1 MGTGTRGLSVVVVLG
16 LLLGMLAMGGVPRAQ
31 ADIVVSAS
39 AASLPVYDLLELTF
53 DLPDLSIDPDDPAA
67 LNPYDPAQV
76 DLWAVITGPDG
87 WVEEVPAFW
96 AGAVTVADLDHIT
109 PVTGQ
114 GHWQVRYAPRRPG
127 GYAYLLEQRLPSP
140 ARYLAAGSFAATPAA
155 VPGYVRLD
163 PQRPTRFVTD
173 DGRAFVPTGVN
184 LAWNDWFSFYPQHLA
199 GLAAAG
205 MNYARVWLPSGS
217 AANFALEWTGNLRI
231 SQQIQGQGAGPGRY
245 LATSGYRLDRL
256 LTAAR
261 DEGVYLQLTL
271 FTPQQFSDWRANNP
285 YLAPDAPAATFW
297 QDAEARRLAR
307 NYVRY
312 VGARYGAYTSLA
324 TVEFWNELDQG
335 QFDRPLEA
343 ISPWLIA
350 GSTDETAKAALAA
363 WHDEMVTAL
372 FRVAPRRPLT
382 ATSFAAFGKF
392 STDNEGRRTFRTL
405 PMLDSVQPH
414 WYSTDPQTV
423 HNWVT
428 DARWAVANTAR
439 GYLLGEYGYHDDDA
453 YPPPD
458 QPGPDRPKL
467 RRLNHH
473 ALWAPFLIG
482 GTAGPPLLW
491 RLNWWFD
498 PPDDIRPNY
507 SRFSAWLGPELPY
520 LRDLTFQSMDIGET
534 VDGGGYVGP
543 TRALLSFYNRNA
555 SWTEDD
561 DSAIAPAAGLT
572 VQAPLTDGSY
582 RVEFT
587 DPQTGDM
594 VDSRDVTAA
603 DGQLM
608 LALPTFVR
616 DLAVKV
622 YRPGEAP
629 PAPRPL
635 LDPAAPTPT
644 PTATPTP
651 SATRTPTPTA
661 TPPGAPRLT
670 LAANQVT
677 ASVSAAGKEPARLV
691 DGNVQ
696 TGWETPYSSSAPP
709 ASASVTISLGAAV
722 TVDQI
727 RWRVGTAT
735 WLQELTVEGSV
746 DGTTFAPLAP
756 SYPVATTGG
765 WGFSWRGLAVPD
777 QPLRAIR
784 LSLVNTGPVGKLGD
798 LQEVEVYGRVADPTA
813 TPPATPTPPATWTPT
828 PAMTPTN
835 TLTVTPSVT
844 PADTAVPT
852 PTATDTPSATPTDT
866 PTITP
871 ADTPT
876 RTATVTPAVTPTP
889 PALPVL
895 LSPNNGASGVVLGA
909 PTVLHWRDPGLGAAA
924 ASHFRLHVRQGG
936 ATRLLAER
944 PASAFTV
951 VGSGPSGTEY
961 AYTLTPAELTAFTP
975 NTLYNWQVGGR
986 NGAIT
991 YWKNAAQRTFTTGAS
1006 LTVDT
1011 GAATPTVTPPPPAS
1025 PVATHTP
1032 TTIPVWTST
1041 PVATPTTT
1049 ATVRPTAPPPPAL
1062 VAPTTTAPAVDR
1074 AHAVLDWQDP
1084 GEGTAATATRFQV
1097 VMKANWATVLTLEVA
1112 AADLERVPSVSG
1124 PPLYRLRLDALPTP
1138 LTLDPS
1144 TVHRWQVGARNAAN
1158 PGYWKT
1164 SALAVF
1170 TTGP

>member
-1 MGTGTRGLSVVVVLG
+1 MGTGARGLSVVVMLG

-53 DLPDLSIDPDDPAA
+53 DLPGLVIDPDDPTA

-76 DLWAVITGPDG
+76 DVWVVVTGPDG
-87 WVEEVPAFW
+87 WVEEAPAFW
-96 AGAVTVADLDHIT
+96 AGAVDVTDLDHIT
-109 PVTGQ
+109 PVAGQ
-114 GHWQVRYAPRRPG
+114 GHWLVRYAPRRPG
-127 GYAYLLEQRLPSP
+127 GYTYVLEQRLPSP
-140 ARYLAAGSFAATPAA
+140 ARQLATGNFAATPAA

-163 PQRPTRFVTD
+163 PQRPTHFVTD

-199 GLAAAG
+199 GLAAAR

-256 LTAAR
+256 LASAR
-261 DEGVYLQLTL
+261 DVGVYLQLTL
-271 FTPQQFSDWRANNP
+271 FTPQQFADWRANNP

-343 ISPWLIA
+343 ISPWLIP
-350 GSTDETAKAALAA
+350 GSTNETAKAALAA
-363 WHDEMVTAL
+363 WHDEMVTTL
-372 FRVAPRRPLT
+372 FRAAPRRPLT
-382 ATSFAAFGKF
+382 ATSFAAFGKKA
-392 STDNEGRRTFRTL
+392 TDHEGRRTFRTL

-414 WYSTDPQTV
+414 WYGTDPQTV

-458 QPGPDRPKL
+458 QPGADRLKL

-473 ALWAPFLIG
+473 AVWAPFLLG

-491 RLNWWFD
+491 RLNQWFD

-507 SRFSAWLGPELPY
+507 TRFSAWLDSETLY
-520 LRDLTFQSMDIGET
+520 LRDLTFQSMDIDAS
-534 VDGGGYVGP
+534 VDSGGYVGP
-543 TRALLSFYNRNA
+543 TRALLYFYNRNA
-555 SWTEDD
+555 PWTEDD

-572 VQAPLTDGSY
+572 AQVSLTDGSY
-582 RVEFT
+582 RVELT
-587 DPQTGDM
+587 DPQTATVIDI
-594 VDSRDVTAA
+594 RDVTVSG
-603 DGQLM
+603 GQLM

-629 PAPRPL
+629 PALRPL
-635 LDPAAPTPT
+635 VDPAAPTPT
-644 PTATPTP
+644 PTVTPPP

-661 TPPGAPRLT
+661 TPQGAPRLT
-670 LAANQVT
+670 LAASQMT
-677 ASVSAAGKEPARLV
+677 ASVSAIGKEPARLV
-691 DGNVQ
+691 DGNEQ

-709 ASASVTISLGAAV
+709 ASASVTISLGATV

-735 WLQELTVEGSV
+735 WVQELTVEGSV
-746 DGTTFAPLAP
+746 DGTTFSPLVP
-756 SYPVATTGG
+756 TYPVATTGG
-765 WGFSWRGLAVPD
+765 WGFSWRSLAVPD
-777 QPLRAIR
+777 QPLRAVR

-798 LQEVEVYGRVADPTA
+798 LQEVEIYGRVTDPTA
-813 TPPATPTPPATWTPT
+813 TPSATQTPAITPTNTPTVTPFDTPTPTVTLTPAFTPTPPT
-828 PAMTPTN
+828 
-835 TLTVTPSVT
+835 
-844 PADTAVPT
+844 
-852 PTATDTPSATPTDT
+852 
-866 PTITP
+866 
-871 ADTPT
+871 
-876 RTATVTPAVTPTP
+876 
-889 PALPVL
+889 LPVL

-909 PTVLHWRDPGLGAAA
+909 PNVLRWRDPGLGAAV

-936 ATRLLAER
+936 STRLLAER
-944 PASAFTV
+944 PASAFTI

-961 AYTLTPAELTAFTP
+961 AYTLTPAELAAFTP

-991 YWKNAAQRTFTTGAS
+991 YWKNATQRTFTTGAS
-1006 LTVDT
+1006 LTIDT
-1011 GAATPTVTPPPPAS
+1011 GAATPTVTSPPLAVTATTVAATATVTPPAS
-1025 PVATHTP
+1025 PATTATP

-1041 PVATPTTT
+1041 PAATPAPT
-1049 ATVRPTAPPPPAL
+1049 ATVRPTTPQAPLL
-1062 VAPTTTAPAVDR
+1062 VAPAATAPAVDR
-1074 AHAVLDWQDP
+1074 AHASLDWQDP
-1084 GEGTAATATRFQV
+1084 GEGTAAAASRFQV
-1097 VMKANWATVLTLEVA
+1097 VLRENWTPIVTLEVA
-1112 AADLERVPSVSG
+1112 AADLERVPTISG

-1144 TVHRWQVGARNAAN
+1144 TVHRWQVGARNAAK
-1158 PGYWKT
+1158 PGYWKA

-1170 TTGP
+1170 TTGL